1 MEILT
6 KVIREGKDAIEEVL
20 RATSAEGKQKKS
32 STGDYLHKTVKQ
44 VSLIRNQVL
53 GTTYI
58 RRLNK

>member
-6 KVIREGKDAIEEVL
+6 KVIKEGRDAIEEVL

-44 VSLIRNQVL
+44 VSI
-53 GTTYI
+53 
-58 RRLNK
+58 